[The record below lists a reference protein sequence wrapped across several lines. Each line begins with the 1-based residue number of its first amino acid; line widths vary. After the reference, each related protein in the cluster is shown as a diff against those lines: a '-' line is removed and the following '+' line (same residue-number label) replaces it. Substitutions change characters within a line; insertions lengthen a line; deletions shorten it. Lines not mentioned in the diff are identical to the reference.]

1 MEENG
6 FSEKCMKAQ
15 HVETDKTDK
24 SRSMRPHI
32 GHYSEL
38 FMLYAKFKIY
48 RTNFIYTLKN
58 LKNLC

>member
-1 MEENG
+1 MLIRTMSSNDYDDNCEA
-6 FSEKCMKAQ
+6 SA
-15 HVETDKTDK
+15 
-24 SRSMRPHI
+24 MRRHI